1 MPTSETGKY
10 LQDRKT
16 NIGEQRA
23 SAWKGQSRV
32 FIGVVM
38 AEMRGSCRGSAPTRL
53 HSDNHTDTKREREKE
68 GRRGREAGRQEH
80 RGHSE
85 G

>member
-38 AEMRGSCRGSAPTRL
+38 AEMRGSCRGSAPTHLSPLRQS
-53 HSDNHTDTKREREKE
+53 HRHKEREGE
-68 GRRGREAGRQEH
+68 GGEEGERSREARAQGTQ
-80 RGHSE
+80 
-85 G
+85 